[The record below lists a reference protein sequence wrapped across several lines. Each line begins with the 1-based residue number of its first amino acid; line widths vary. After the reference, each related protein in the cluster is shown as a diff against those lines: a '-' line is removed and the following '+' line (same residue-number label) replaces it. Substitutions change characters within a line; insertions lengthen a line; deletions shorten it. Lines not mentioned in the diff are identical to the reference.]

1 LIDKKAPFDSL
12 RMKER
17 QKEKNLLML
26 MGVNV
31 DELGHTELIC
41 IISLHLE
48 PLTYFL
54 ARGIS

>member
-1 LIDKKAPFDSL
+1 
-12 RMKER
+12 MKER

-31 DELGHTELIC
+31 DELGHTELIR
-41 IISLHLE
+41 ITSLHLE